1 MIEPLSVDLH
11 AAKKADL
18 QLGQSIAIFGA
29 GSIGLMILLLAR
41 RSGVGENHGLYYF
54 IYAIFRKYGFCK
66 SREVFNHFMNRKNVF
81 GHAPH

>member
-66 SREVFNHFMNRKNVF
+66 SREFFNHFMNRKNVF